1 MKICSKCGIEF
12 EKKSNGSI
20 CSVCKNGL
28 ARYGLDRKQQTLL
41 LENQNGLCAICDAP
55 ISLHVRKTSYKITGN
70 IDHCHKTNKVRGV
83 LCHPC
88 NVTLGYLEDK
98 NINLDKI
105 KKYASVSGAAT
116 NGD

>member
-1 MKICSKCGIEF
+1 MKTCSKCGEGF
-12 EKKSNGSI
+12 EKKSCGQI

-28 ARYGLDRKQQTLL
+28 ARYGLDRKQQVAL
-41 LENQNGLCAICDAP
+41 LESQNNKCAICDKP
-55 ISLHVRKTSYKITGN
+55 ITLHIRKTSYKNTGN
-70 IDHCHKTNKVRGV
+70 IDHCHKTNTVRGV

-88 NVTLGYLEDK
+88 NITLGYLEDK
-98 NINLDKI
+98 NIDLDKI